1 MTNQSVLQLVENL
14 FNIMNHLGDAMAGK
28 NNITGL
34 QLSLVTM
41 EINTQASCNIQLPW
55 SSGLSVICRLV
66 FSSSQNKM

>member
-41 EINTQASCNIQLPW
+41 EINTQASCKDYQLD
-55 SSGLSVICRLV
+55 LMV
-66 FSSSQNKM
+66 FRVYQLFVG